1 MEDHGKL
8 PQKVNSALVYHFVCR
23 HLSLLKDVKGN
34 IAFRIVSFKEQ
45 STAKNVEMKKLLSN
59 GKESK
64 NGSDYVKA
72 DHHFF
77 VFQSEHIKKSFQ
89 QQNNRLDGIYKERK
103 KVTVGD
109 KL

>member
-1 MEDHGKL
+1 ME
-8 PQKVNSALVYHFVCR
+8 
-23 HLSLLKDVKGN
+23 
-34 IAFRIVSFKEQ
+34 
-45 STAKNVEMKKLLSN
+45 KLLSN

-77 VFQSEHIKKSFQ
+77 VFKSEHIKKSFQ
-89 QQNNRLDGIYKERK
+89 KKKNNRLDGIYKERK